1 MKMKKVI
8 IGFKKIYYN
17 FKKMYDTSIKLTL
30 FLVAIIISSMNID
43 ERDAVMHI

>member
-1 MKMKKVI
+1 
-8 IGFKKIYYN
+8 
-17 FKKMYDTSIKLTL
+17 MYFPTTNLRDHDTSIKLTL